1 MKCYYLLYMEDTKT
15 SSATRVDLFQEKS
28 EAQKAMETAYA
39 ETILRLGFDTSIC
52 NETHC
57 CGCNRS
63 AAIIMDGEDN
73 YSWSVGVREMPV
85 LAAVS
90 ETAEMAH
97 MQ

>member
-28 EAQKAMETAYA
+28 EAQKVMETAYA
-39 ETILRLGFDTSIC
+39 ETILRLGFDT
-52 NETHC
+52 
-57 CGCNRS
+57 
-63 AAIIMDGEDN
+63 AIIMDGEDN
-73 YSWSVGVREMPV
+73 YSWSVGVREMLA